1 MKEFCPDTY
10 SVKYMKMKLEG
21 HFGNEVLI
29 TNVHGKAD
37 VVTFKTTAAAI
48 LDTFYQ
54 APKETNPEAEKLRI
68 IDTASKLIKND
79 IKLSVPPSRPSVY
92 PVAEDISDLEQN
104 LAFIPMSMRPL
115 LGNIFSEKKADLKIA
130 SVGQAIVQAARRDY
144 SSLPSR
150 LVLQFRCTITL
161 DPSFS

>member
-1 MKEFCPDTY
+1 
-10 SVKYMKMKLEG
+10 MKLEG
-21 HFGNEVLI
+21 HFGSEVLI

-104 LAFIPMSMRPL
+104 LAFIPMSLRLL

-130 SVGQAIVQAARRDY
+130 SVGQAIVQAASRDY